1 MSINTSPSG
10 ITQDQS
16 QNLWHELEEAAR
28 VPGQEPPLGLLD
40 FEDKLARVY
49 EAVLSKQSIHKA
61 ELAKTLQSHKKRRDR
76 SNDFWRTPHDFMR
89 EFELRLDFEVSYI
102 GLPQRHLVG
111 LKLVVPVKDCDCIDI
126 DEILLTRLSSSSQH
140 FV

>member
-28 VPGQEPPLGLLD
+28 VPGQEPPL
-40 FEDKLARVY
+40 VY

-102 GLPQRHLVG
+102 GLPQRHLLG